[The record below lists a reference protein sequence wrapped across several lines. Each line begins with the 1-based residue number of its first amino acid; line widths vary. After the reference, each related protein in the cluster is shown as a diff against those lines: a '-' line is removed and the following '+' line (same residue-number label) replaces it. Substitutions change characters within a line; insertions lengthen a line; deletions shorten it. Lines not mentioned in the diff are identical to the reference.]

1 MIPTAYDMEVR
12 IAALQA
18 AATLYSGQEY
28 PNQSKVTQTA
38 VAFEVH
44 LKREA

>member
-18 AATLYSGQEY
+18 AATMCSGKEY
-28 PNQSKVTQTA
+28 PTTGAVTQAA
-38 VAFEVH
+38 VIFEAH